1 MPGFGRKLNT
11 TMIVSFQ
18 MTESQQ
24 RRYKSLIHE
33 WIYFA
38 FKHAYPNLLE
48 DRDVP
53 EKTPYLKLDRQ
64 IPMYRDRG
72 EARIFFLSEVHRI
85 GNMPFPLKDLGFRTF
100 QDVADY
106 VYLLPI
112 DGILDEDLLRT
123 EQRVW
128 K

>member
-1 MPGFGRKLNT
+1 MPGFGSKLNT

-18 MTESQQ
+18 MTDPQKQ
-24 RRYKSLIHE
+24 RYRYLIHS

-38 FKHAYPNLLE
+38 FKHAYPDLEE

-53 EKTPYLKLDRQ
+53 EKTPYLNLGRN
-64 IPMYRDRG
+64 IPVYRDG
-72 EARIFFLSEVHRI
+72 GNARRLFLSEVHRI
-85 GNMPFPLKDLGFRTF
+85 GNMPVPIKDLGFKTF
-100 QDVADY
+100 QDLAEY

-112 DGILDEDLLRT
+112 DGILDEDAMRA
-123 EQRVW
+123 EQRAW

>member
-1 MPGFGRKLNT
+1 
-11 TMIVSFQ
+11 MIVSFQ

-33 WIYFA
+33 WIYFT
-38 FKHAYPNLLE
+38 FKHSYPNLLE

-112 DGILDEDLLRT
+112 DGILDEELLRT